1 MINPLDLY
9 AKIEPLIGFY
19 DEYEKLYSSYLQ
31 LLSSLHVKSILDIGS
46 GNGKLLKLLED
57 NGYEAFGIERSQE
70 MVNMAQTLGVKSDV
84 QELSS
89 LNEESFECALAVGD
103 VLNYI
108 PNSDLDTFFTGV
120 ARVVKKGGYFLADI
134 NTTMGFEVADGVMV
148 KEFED
153 KFLSIEA
160 LYEDEVLT
168 TNITLFEKSN
178 GSYQKY
184 SGEVLQYFHNKKRFE
199 KLAQFELVSSS
210 SISMF
215 SDEEEKLLMLLRV
228 I

>member
-178 GSYQKY
+178 DHYDKH

-199 KLAQFELVSSS
+199 NLAQFELVSSS

>member
-1 MINPLDLY
+1 MINSLDLY

-19 DEYEKLYSSYLQ
+19 DEYEELYSSYLEI
-31 LLSSLHVKSILDIGS
+31 LRSLHVKSILDIGS
-46 GNGKLLKLLED
+46 GNGKLLKLLEE

-70 MVNMAQTLGVKSDV
+70 MVNMAQKLGVKSAV

-89 LNEESFECALAVGD
+89 LNEDSFECALAVGD

-108 PNSDLDTFFTGV
+108 PNSDLDTFFTEV

-134 NTTMGFEVADGVMV
+134 NTLAGFEVADGVMV

-178 GSYQKY
+178 GYYQKH
-184 SGEVLQYFHNKKRFE
+184 SGEVSQYFHNKKRFE
-199 KLAQFELVSSS
+199 NLALFELVSSS
-210 SISMF
+210 PVSMF
-215 SDEEEKLLMLLRV
+215 SDEEEKLLMLFKV